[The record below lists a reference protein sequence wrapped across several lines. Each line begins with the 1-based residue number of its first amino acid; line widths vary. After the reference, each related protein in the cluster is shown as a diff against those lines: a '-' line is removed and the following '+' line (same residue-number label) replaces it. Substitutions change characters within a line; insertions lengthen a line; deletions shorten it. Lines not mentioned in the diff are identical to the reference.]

1 MEKYL
6 LQDESVISRS
16 PDDRIVLTNFR
27 VRYSTNEGKDVV
39 SLMLDNVDSIRTR
52 FESSPWLIFAGI
64 ACFIAAG
71 VFSNGPDSSYVII
84 AVIAAIACLLLYW
97 NSRRH
102 VVTISSTSAS
112 ILFQI
117 KDMTTESVLE
127 FINQVEDARRQF
139 LRTKIYS

>member
-6 LQDESVISRS
+6 LREESVISRS
-16 PDDRIVLTNFR
+16 PDDQIVLTNFR
-27 VRYSTNEGKDVV
+27 IRYSTNDGKDVV

-64 ACFIAAG
+64 ACLVAAG
-71 VFSNGPDSSYVII
+71 VFSNGTYNSYVVI

-139 LRTKIYS
+139 LRTKIYT